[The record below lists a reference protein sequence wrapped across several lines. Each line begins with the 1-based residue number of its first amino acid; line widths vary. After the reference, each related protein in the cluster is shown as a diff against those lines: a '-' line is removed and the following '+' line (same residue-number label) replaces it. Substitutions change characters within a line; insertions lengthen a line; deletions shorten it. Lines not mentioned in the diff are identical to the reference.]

1 MKTDKELLQIM
12 LDNKQHFCYGLC
24 YWAANLY
31 YYDILTEDEYFRLD
45 HYISENL
52 PTFTW
57 YKLLHPLI
65 TTIGTGY
72 CWEKDNIAP
81 RIKWIEAQIKKLE
94 V

>member
-24 YWAANLY
+24 YWADTLY
-31 YYDILTEDEYFRLD
+31 FHDILTEDEYFRLD

-57 YKLLHPLI
+57 YKLLHPFEVA
-65 TTIGTGY
+65 Y
-72 CWEKDNIAP
+72 CWEKDDIAP